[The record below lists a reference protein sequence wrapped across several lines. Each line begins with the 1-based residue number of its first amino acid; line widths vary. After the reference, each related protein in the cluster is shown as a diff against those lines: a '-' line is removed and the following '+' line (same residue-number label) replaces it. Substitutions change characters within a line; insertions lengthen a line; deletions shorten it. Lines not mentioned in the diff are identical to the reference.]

1 MEINIFFLKVSIKV
15 GPILPHLKFS
25 CGSVVEHCVSS
36 AKVVGSIPR
45 EHILTI
51 QMYSLNSKSLG

>member
-1 MEINIFFLKVSIKV
+1 MAQWL
-15 GPILPHLKFS
+15 
-25 CGSVVEHCVSS
+25 EHCVSS

-51 QMYSLNSKSLG
+51 QMYNLNALYVALDKSVC